1 MKSSDQD
8 PLESLA
14 LQVSGISKRFPGVLA
29 NDKVDFSLAR
39 GEIHALL
46 GENGAGKTT
55 LMNVV
60 YGLYKPDEGEI
71 FINGNQVEIRDPNDA
86 LAQGIG
92 MVHQHFM
99 LVPVM
104 TVAENLMLGHEVTR
118 GLKLGLLSRVDR
130 QKVSEEIEALVEL
143 YGMEVNPEA
152 YVHEL
157 SVGEQQRVEIIKAL
171 YRGADVLI
179 LDEPTA
185 VLTPQETE
193 DFFEVM
199 RSLVK
204 QGKSIIFI
212 THKLKE
218 VLAIADRITVLRDGA
233 VVGMTKPAE
242 TSEKELAAM
251 MVGREVLLR
260 VEKKPAQPGEDVLKV
275 QNLHVLD
282 RRDQPA
288 VRGVS
293 FIVREGE
300 ILGIAGVQGNG
311 QAELVE
317 ALTGLTKVIEGSI
330 HLKDSDVTHARP
342 RAFTETGAAH
352 VPEDRH
358 KHGLVLSYA
367 VDENLILQTYYL
379 APFASGL
386 NINPRA
392 VDENARRLIS
402 EYDVRTPSIKTLVG
416 SLSGGNQQKV
426 IVARELSRDAPL
438 LIANQPTR
446 GLDVGS
452 IEYIHRRII
461 EKRDEGVAVL
471 LVSSELD
478 EILSLSDRIAVIYS
492 GEILAIIPV
501 EEATKE
507 RLGLLMAGVRE
518 TQESS
523 QAAATPME

>member
-212 THKLKE
+212 T
-218 VLAIADRITVLRDGA
+218 RRSSPSPTV
-233 VVGMTKPAE
+233 
-242 TSEKELAAM
+242 
-251 MVGREVLLR
+251 
-260 VEKKPAQPGEDVLKV
+260 
-275 QNLHVLD
+275 
-282 RRDQPA
+282 
-288 VRGVS
+288 
-293 FIVREGE
+293 
-300 ILGIAGVQGNG
+300 
-311 QAELVE
+311 
-317 ALTGLTKVIEGSI
+317 
-330 HLKDSDVTHARP
+330 
-342 RAFTETGAAH
+342 
-352 VPEDRH
+352 
-358 KHGLVLSYA
+358 
-367 VDENLILQTYYL
+367 
-379 APFASGL
+379 
-386 NINPRA
+386 
-392 VDENARRLIS
+392 
-402 EYDVRTPSIKTLVG
+402 
-416 SLSGGNQQKV
+416 
-426 IVARELSRDAPL
+426 
-438 LIANQPTR
+438 
-446 GLDVGS
+446 
-452 IEYIHRRII
+452 
-461 EKRDEGVAVL
+461 
-471 LVSSELD
+471 
-478 EILSLSDRIAVIYS
+478 
-492 GEILAIIPV
+492 
-501 EEATKE
+501 
-507 RLGLLMAGVRE
+507 
-518 TQESS
+518 
-523 QAAATPME
+523 